1 MAELLRWLFI
11 VVGAAVIVLL
21 VKLVARRM
29 RVLNE
34 RIEEYHKEQE
44 EHPEDP
50 YAALAELL
58 AEQRKGRQKRK

>member
-11 VVGAAVIVLL
+11 VMGTAVIVLL
-21 VKLVARRM
+21 VKLVVRRARA
-29 RVLNE
+29 LDQ

-58 AEQRKGRQKRK
+58 AEQRRGREKRK